1 MSIDLPRILPDGST
15 LLQDHDFLDRLRA
28 GDATVG
34 WLGDDRLGVYLENN
48 CLAIKRLCEDGEL
61 RTICRSKPGVRY
73 LNTDTLRF
81 LAAHDSRGA
90 GHDVVQRVIADYDR
104 RQKEQSA
111 ALKELCD
118 ETADR
123 MEFALMKD
131 IGTHEGS
138 GLRHRQYTGI
148 DLPKKADSGDQ

>member
-15 LLQDHDFLDRLRA
+15 LLQDHDFLDRLKA

-34 WLGDDRLGVYLENN
+34 WLGDDRLGVYIEDNR
-48 CLAIKRLCEDGEL
+48 LAIKRLCEDGEI

-73 LNTDTLRF
+73 LNSETLRY
-81 LAAHDSRGA
+81 LARHDSRGE
-90 GHDVVQRVIADYDR
+90 GHDVVQRVIADYDK
-104 RQKEQSA
+104 RQKEQHT

-131 IGTHEGS
+131 IGRTEGS
-138 GLRHRQYTGI
+138 GLTKRLYAVGDI
-148 DLPKKADSGDQ
+148 AKKSD